1 MIRVAA
7 GERAAAFEYAGP
19 PGPADVVAARD
30 RIAGSVRRTPL
41 ERSVWL
47 SEWSGVD
54 VFLKLECWQRTR
66 SFKMRGAANAV
77 ALLPPEARR
86 RGIVTASAGNHGQAL
101 ALAAAEAGVP
111 ATVFV
116 PADAPG
122 TKKGRIRSFGATL
135 DETEPDYDAAER
147 AAQAFASERGAFF
160 IHGFSDPAVVAGQ
173 GTVGLEILEEL
184 PAVREIVVPVGGG
197 GLAGGIGIA
206 VASAAAPVRII
217 GVQSSRTIAMYEA
230 FRAGRVVDTPITPT
244 LADGLAGC
252 TDERAFALARRVIH
266 ELHLVEEAAIAAAIR
281 DHHRHDGILVEGAAA
296 VCAAALITVPLEL
309 HGPVVLVVSGGNIDG
324 ARLASVLTAD

>member
-1 MIRVAA
+1 
-7 GERAAAFEYAGP
+7 
-19 PGPADVVAARD
+19 
-30 RIAGSVRRTPL
+30 
-41 ERSVWL
+41 
-47 SEWSGVD
+47 

-77 ALLPPEARR
+77 ALLPPEARTH
-86 RGIVTASAGNHGQAL
+86 GVVTASAGNHGQAV
-101 ALAAAEAGVP
+101 ALAAAEAGIP

-122 TKKGRIRSFGATL
+122 TKKGRIRSSGATL
-135 DETEPDYDAAER
+135 DESEPDYDAAER
-147 AAQAFASERGAFF
+147 AAQAFARERGAFF

-173 GTVGLEILEEL
+173 GTVGLEVMEEL

-206 VASAAAPVRII
+206 AAAEPIRII

-230 FRAGRVVDTPITPT
+230 LRAGRVIETPITPT

-252 TDERAFALARRVIH
+252 TDERAFALARRVLH

-309 HGPVVLVVSGGNIDG
+309 RGPVVLIVSGGNIDG
-324 ARLASVLTAD
+324 ARLASLLAAD